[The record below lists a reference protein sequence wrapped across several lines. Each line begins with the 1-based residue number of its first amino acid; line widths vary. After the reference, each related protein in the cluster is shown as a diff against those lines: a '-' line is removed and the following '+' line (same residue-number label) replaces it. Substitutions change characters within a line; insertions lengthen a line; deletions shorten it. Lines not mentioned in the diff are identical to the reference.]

1 MNAKKN
7 IMPGFPIPPELGLEV
22 LIAAEFLGIWVQTL
36 SKINKNIILYIIL
49 IVIYIYKFLINP
61 PPHKDCPE

>member
-22 LIAAEFLGIWVQTL
+22 LIAAEFLGI
-36 SKINKNIILYIIL
+36 
-49 IVIYIYKFLINP
+49 
-61 PPHKDCPE
+61 